1 MAKRTGIRYNRR
13 AVEKMF
19 RDIGRGV
26 VRKDAPKAV
35 KVMQEVGVDVLKA
48 VVSGP
53 YSLSALAD
61 MDHPYAKRHP
71 SIITPSGIKS
81 YTINI
86 QSRNLY
92 NSISAAKPTMTRD
105 GVLGS
110 IYPDT
115 SKFSASEEGYDRA
128 KVRNNLVTGD
138 QWLIKGTK
146 YMHGRD
152 FVRWAIYNRVT
163 QDRMVRRAT
172 TVIRRGLGTM
182 KKRTVRS

>member
-1 MAKRTGIRYNRR
+1 
-13 AVEKMF
+13 MF

-35 KVMQEVGVDVLKA
+35 KVMQEVGVDVLRA
-48 VVSGP
+48 VVGGP

-71 SIITPSGIKS
+71 SIMTPSGIKS

-86 QSRNLY
+86 QSVNLY
-92 NSISAAKPTMTRD
+92 NSISAGKPTMTRD

-110 IYPDT
+110 ILPDPSKLKYPR
-115 SKFSASEEGYDRA
+115 SE
-128 KVRNNLVTGD
+128 VRNNLVTGG
-138 QWLIKGTK
+138 QWLMQGTE

-152 FVRWAIYNRVT
+152 FVHWAIYNRVT

-172 TVIRRGLGTM
+172 TVIRRGVQNM